1 MGMQGAIVFDR
12 ADVTARIADLN
23 GWFEVKG
30 NPLSKVGVFPYLGA
44 SIPNAPDPGKRYN
57 VYRPASELAATE
69 CLESLRLIPWVDEHA
84 MLGSEDG
91 GLLPA
96 ERKGVHGVIGEE
108 VFFDGEYIRGNLK
121 VFSEAMANVIGNGKR
136 ELSLGYR
143 CVYDWTP
150 GVFNGIPYDVVQREI
165 RGNHLALVG
174 RGRMGPDV
182 AVLDHFNFTVDSM
195 EAHNMSDENKGGNEG
210 GELAEIKAALEK
222 LAPLLASVE
231 EIKGKLAGAAPAA
244 AAGGDEGGTDEEKAK
259 AAEEKAKSDAA
270 AIDAAAKLGA
280 MDGAIREIGKSL
292 AAIAKA
298 VEAKATPAPAMDAA
312 AMIQHVAKRDA
323 LASRL
328 SVHVGTF
335 DHASMTLDGV
345 IAYGVE
351 KLGLTVAKGSEGAA
365 LDGYL
370 HNRPAPRAV
379 VTSATDAKSGSAVA
393 AYIDGPA
400 K

>member
-1 MGMQGAIVFDR
+1 MGSQGAIAFDR

-44 SIPNAPDPGKRYN
+44 TIPGAPEPGKRYA
-57 VYRPASELAATE
+57 VYRPATELADAE
-69 CLESLRLIPWVDEHA
+69 CLASLRLIPWIDEHV
-84 MLGSEDG
+84 MLGSEDD
-91 GLLPA
+91 GLTPA

-108 VFFDGEYIRGNLK
+108 VFFDGEYLRGNLK
-121 VFSEAMANVIGNGKR
+121 VFSEAMANVIDNGKR

-143 CVYDWTP
+143 CRYDWTP

-174 RGRMGPDV
+174 QGRMGPDV
-182 AVLDHFNFTVDSM
+182 AVLDHFTFTVDSM

-231 EIKGKLAGAAPAA
+231 EIKGKLAGAAAAPAA
-244 AAGGDEGGTDEEKAK
+244 GDEGGTDEEKAK
-259 AAEEKAKSDAA
+259 AAAEEKAKSDAA

-298 VEAKATPAPAMDAA
+298 VEAKPAAAMDAA

-323 LASRL
+323 LASKL
-328 SVHVGTF
+328 SQHIGTF

-370 HNRPAPRAV
+370 HNRDVPRAV
-379 VTSATDAKSGSAVA
+379 VTSATDAKPGSAVA
-393 AYIDGPA
+393 AYLDGPA